1 MILYRSWQT
10 YIDARFSNKNTQ
22 SDSLP
27 FDADFSGDYMDDI
40 ATQSAQFRSH
50 QFKAPFMGHF
60 PINMVSGLP
69 VQLLKKQC
77 HRPCEFA
84 SHHPFFCSVNPHTS
98 STLYGVFS
106 NSCVEKHQQSTN
118 LRVALQFLE
127 THGAGFRFALGLK
140 PWNTLDPRRCWKSLS
155 QTFGKAWASCCRG
168 SGHSEKSKHSIIIC
182 NTRLSNI

>member
-106 NSCVEKHQQSTN
+106 NSCVEKTSAKH
-118 LRVALQFLE
+118 
-127 THGAGFRFALGLK
+127 
-140 PWNTLDPRRCWKSLS
+140 KSP
-155 QTFGKAWASCCRG
+155 SC
-168 SGHSEKSKHSIIIC
+168 SPVS
-182 NTRLSNI
+182 